1 VKKNTSAPSSAG
13 KHHNASQEM
22 LSHVVTQLRAN
33 ITSAPE
39 TTQLDVGLNELRV
52 AIDEHPELNVTKVVA
67 LHRRIVNGDYKID
80 SERLAGKL
88 MELESSLDSQY
99 SG

>member
-1 VKKNTSAPSSAG
+1 MFRP
-13 KHHNASQEM
+13 
-22 LSHVVTQLRAN
+22 VVTQLRAN

-39 TTQLDVGLNELRV
+39 TTQPDADLNELRA
-52 AIDEHPELNVTKVVA
+52 AIDELPELNVTKVVA
-67 LHRRIVNGDYKID
+67 LHRRIVNGDSKID

-88 MELESSLDSQY
+88 IELESSLGSQY

>member
-1 VKKNTSAPSSAG
+1 
-13 KHHNASQEM
+13 M
-22 LSHVVTQLRAN
+22 LRPVVTQLRAN

-39 TTQLDVGLNELRV
+39 TTQPDADLNELRA
-52 AIDEHPELNVTKVVA
+52 AIDELPELNVTKVVA